1 MNPLLA
7 MILRRLGFGIL
18 VLWAAYA
25 LAFLLLYA
33 LPGDSVAAVL
43 GGDLSTASPEEID
56 ELRHQYGFD
65 QPLVVQYLSA
75 LGNAVRG
82 DLGTSYTTGQPVA
95 AAIAQALPVTVELA
109 AWTLAIAIPG
119 GVVLALAA
127 VGVRSP
133 WLRNLLSGL
142 PSLGVSLP
150 TFWVGLLLLQLFSF
164 RLGVIPAIGAQGI
177 AGVILPA
184 VTLSLPLGAMIAQVL
199 LRSLT
204 QAWSRQFMTTYRAA
218 GLGRLRLLLSHALPP
233 AGVSLLSIAG
243 VVLGNVLGG
252 AVIVETV
259 FTRNGIG
266 RLAETSVTGQDMPVV
281 LGVVAFSA
289 LVFVVVN
296 LVVDLLYPVVDPR
309 TRPTGNPPKR
319 GRDGSQ
325 SLDSHKGPHPDA
337 ADATS
342 VTSPPGTDNT
352 TQSIQEA
359 RP

>member
-1 MNPLLA
+1 MNPVVA
-7 MILRRLGFGIL
+7 MILRRLGLGVL
-18 VLWAAYA
+18 VLWAAYT

-43 GGDLSTASPEEID
+43 GGDLSTATQQEID
-56 ELRHQYGFD
+56 DIRHQYGFD
-65 QPLVVQYLSA
+65 QPLIVQYLTS
-75 LGNAVRG
+75 LGDAVRG
-82 DLGTSYTTGQPVA
+82 NLGTSYSTGQPVT
-95 AAIAQALPVTVELA
+95 AAIGQALPVTIELA
-109 AWTLAIAIPG
+109 AWALLIAVPG
-119 GVVLALAA
+119 GILVALAA
-127 VGVRSP
+127 VGVRNP

-142 PSLGVSLP
+142 PSVGVSLP

-164 RLGVIPAIGAQGI
+164 RLGLIPAIGARGF

-184 VTLSLPLGAMIAQVL
+184 LTLSLPLGAMIAQVL

-204 QAWSRQFMTTYRAA
+204 QEWTRQFVTTYRAA
-218 GLGRLRLLLSHALPP
+218 GLSRMRLLLSHALPP

-281 LGVVAFSA
+281 LGVVMLSA

-296 LVVDLLYPVVDPR
+296 LVVDLLYPILDPR
-309 TRPTGNPPKR
+309 TRP
-319 GRDGSQ
+319 
-325 SLDSHKGPHPDA
+325 
-337 ADATS
+337 
-342 VTSPPGTDNT
+342 V
-352 TQSIQEA
+352 QES